1 MVRPLRLVGAVL
13 CGRWVWCDGIHPG
26 GRLLCR
32 TCAAGVGAAGLVVRT
47 GVDSVVRNDGGVGL
61 VGVAAWQP
69 GGDASGAGPV
79 RAAADAQWLV
89 ELAVLCVAV
98 GSLGVGRHRGAVA
111 GVGRNDRRVR
121 QAAATGGVVIGAV
134 SGVGELRSGA
144 QLFGLATQPSGAWL
158 IFLLR
163 LLTCTV
169 RRCDGDHLLLIRND
183 LLLGVVTPAAM

>member
-13 CGRWVWCDGIHPG
+13 CGRWAWCDGIHPG
-26 GRLLCR
+26 GQLLR
-32 TCAAGVGAAGLVVRT
+32 RPCAAGVGAAGLVVRT

-89 ELAVLCVAV
+89 ELAFLRVAD
-98 GSLGVGRHRGAVA
+98 GSLGVCRHLGAMVNTS
-111 GVGRNDRRVR
+111 RNDRRVR
-121 QAAATGGVVIGAV
+121 EAASSGGVVIGAV
-134 SGVGELRSGA
+134 SGMGKLRDGA
-144 QLFGLATQPSGAWL
+144 QLFGLATQSSGTWL

-169 RRCDGDHLLLIRND
+169 RRGDGDHLLLIRSD
-183 LLLGVVTPAAM
+183 LLPGVVTPAAM